1 VVVLSCSLGWL
12 SGKLNLLK
20 IIISRLGMLLLLG
33 VIPSVAETPTY
44 SAAATYDSPSIAAL
58 HKADE
63 SGDAGAVEEF
73 WKAVMKHSAPLIEPI
88 PGNHDFSFV
97 TFLWRGDPATK
108 NVVIFDGVA
117 AFDAKDQMLR
127 LDRTNVWFKTYK
139 VRNDAR
145 FAYNLSPNDPLT
157 SFDEIKGDDAMRHRL
172 AMLLVDPLN
181 RHRCPTTFGAY
192 GAESSYVELPNAVP
206 LAWNAPSPPASR
218 GKVVVASV
226 TSAYL
231 KDQKKVWV
239 YTPVGYSARRRP
251 YPLLVLFDGDRN
263 VDWVPRILD
272 NLIRQQQIPP
282 MVAVL
287 VDDSVPS
294 ARRSELPANPLFAD
308 FLAREL
314 VPWSR
319 EKYHTTKEA
328 ARTVVA
334 GSSYGGLAAV
344 FAALC
349 HPEVFGNV
357 ISLSGSFWWKPDG
370 EKEGEWHTRLV
381 TSTPTLP
388 LRFYLEVGLMESYST
403 QVAANRHMRDALMA
417 KGYGL
422 RYAEFDGGHSFLTW
436 SGGMANGLVFLMG
449 QKN

>member
-1 VVVLSCSLGWL
+1 MF
-12 SGKLNLLK
+12 LK
-20 IIISRLGMLLLLG
+20 IMISGLWMLLLLG
-33 VIPSVAETPTY
+33 VIPPVAQTPAY
-44 SAAATYDSPSIAAL
+44 SAAATYDSPLIAAL
-58 HKADE
+58 HKAYE
-63 SGDAGAVEEF
+63 SGDGGAVERF
-73 WKAVMKHSAPLIEPI
+73 WKAVIRRGAPLIEPV
-88 PGNHDFSFV
+88 PGNQDFSFV
-97 TFLWRGDPATK
+97 TFLWRGDATTK

-117 AFDAKDQMLR
+117 AFDAKDRMLR
-127 LDRTNVWFKTYK
+127 LDQTNVWFKTYK
-139 VRNDAR
+139 VPNDAR

-157 SFDEIKGDDAMRHRL
+157 SFDEIKGDDAMRNRL

-192 GAESSYVELPNAVP
+192 GAESSYVELPHAIP
-206 LAWNAPSPPASR
+206 LVWNAPSPPASR
-218 GKVVVASV
+218 GSVAVAAV

-231 KDQKKVWV
+231 KAEKRVWI
-239 YTPVGYSARRRP
+239 YTPVGYSANREP

-263 VDWVPRILD
+263 VDWLPRILD
-272 NLIRQQQIPP
+272 NLIRQKKIPP

-287 VDDSVPS
+287 VDDSIPT

-314 VPWSR
+314 VPWSW
-319 EKYHTTKEA
+319 EKYHTTTEA

-344 FAALC
+344 FAALR

-381 TSTPTLP
+381 TSSPTLP
-388 LRFYLEVGLMESYST
+388 LRFYLEVGLMESYPM
-403 QVAANRHMRDALMA
+403 QIAPNRHMRDALMA

-436 SGGMANGLVFLMG
+436 SGGMATGLVFLMG
-449 QKN
+449 QEN

>member
-1 VVVLSCSLGWL
+1 
-12 SGKLNLLK
+12 
-20 IIISRLGMLLLLG
+20 MLFLFG
-33 VIPSVAETPTY
+33 VIPSAAETPTY

-63 SGDAGAVEEF
+63 SGDAGAVGQF
-73 WKAVMKHSAPLIEPI
+73 WKAVIKRGVPLVEPV
-88 PGNHDFSFV
+88 PGNRDFSFV

-117 AFDAKDQMLR
+117 AFDAKDRMFR
-127 LDRTNVWFKTYK
+127 LDQTNVWFKTYK

-157 SFDEIKGDDAMRHRL
+157 SFDEIKGDDAMHNRL
-172 AMLLVDPLN
+172 AMLQVDPLN

-206 LAWNAPSPPASR
+206 LVWNAPSPAASR
-218 GKVVVASV
+218 GKVTIAAVS
-226 TSAYL
+226 SAYL
-231 KDQKKVWV
+231 KGEKKVWV
-239 YTPVGYSARRRP
+239 YTPVGYSARREP

-263 VDWVPRILD
+263 VEWLPRILD
-272 NLIRQQQIPP
+272 NLIRQEQIPP

-287 VDDSVPS
+287 VDDSVPV
-294 ARRSELPANPLFAD
+294 ARRNELPANPLFAD

-319 EKYHTTKEA
+319 EKYHTTTEA

-344 FAALC
+344 FAALQ

-357 ISLSGSFWWKPDG
+357 ISLSGSFWWKPEG

-381 TSTPTLP
+381 TSTSTLP
-388 LRFYLEVGLMESYST
+388 LRFYLEVGLMESYSM
-403 QVAANRHMRDALMA
+403 QIAPNRHMRDALMA
-417 KGYGL
+417 KGCGL

-436 SGGMANGLVFLMG
+436 SGGMATGLVFLMG
-449 QKN
+449 HKN